1 MLVVKSMV
9 DVFTTYD
16 FDVAG
21 TWRHDVQMPIN
32 GGILF
37 VKRSLVS
44 KVGLE
49 SN

>member
-1 MLVVKSMV
+1 MV
-9 DVFTTYD
+9 
-16 FDVAG
+16 G
-21 TWRHDVQMPIN
+21 TWRHDVEMPIN

-49 SN
+49 LID